1 VISEEDLI
9 FLSFLDQNYSRSG
22 VLVSGIQTSRFVK
35 LPKPGLRLISELI
48 KIRDEGVWNKKILVV
63 MSPAHILVPFIRM
76 IFRNKI
82 VLDSGW
88 PLFDGELSRANQKF
102 KKINP
107 KLAKRYFIDLIVFH
121 LADAI
126 ALETEQQVT
135 RTAKIFGLKK
145 HKLFRSFTGFNETL
159 ELFNETLEFDNFSD
173 FKCPIFKICPACN
186 DNDNNLVLFRG
197 KFNREAGLE
206 VLAQS
211 TKELESSHL
220 IFVIATNSRLDGI
233 NFSKK
238 TLIISKFLTE
248 TEIAHLYQN
257 SKLSIGQLSDSPR
270 LKYSIPHKAFEAAY
284 FKTPY
289 LTRDSSGIREIFESA
304 SDAIFYNPKN
314 DNLSDLI
321 RGAIEDDK
329 TVLKAD
335 SAHLKYSRA
344 ATQRLIVKNFLE
356 QLNRIL
362 G

>member
-1 VISEEDLI
+1 MISEKDLI

-88 PLFDGELSRANQKF
+88 PLFDGELSRANQKL

-107 KLAKRYFIDLIVFH
+107 KLAKRYFMDLIVFH

-145 HKLFRSFTGFNETL
+145 HKLFRSFTGFD
-159 ELFNETLEFDNFSD
+159 ETLEFDDFSD
-173 FKCPIFKICPACN
+173 FKCPIFEVCPTCN

-211 TKELESSHL
+211 TKELESSNL
-220 IFVIATNSRLDGI
+220 IFVIATNSRLEDI

-238 TLIISKFLTE
+238 TLIIRKFLTA
-248 TEIAHLYQN
+248 TEIAHLYRN
-257 SKLSIGQLSDSPR
+257 SKLSIGQLSDNPR
-270 LKYSIPHKAFEAAY
+270 LEYSIPHKAFEAAY

-289 LTRDSSGIREIFESA
+289 LTRDASGIREVFEST
-304 SDAIFYNPKN
+304 SDAIFFNPKKV
-314 DNLSDLI
+314 NLSDLI

-344 ATQRLIVKNFLE
+344 ATQRIIVKNFFE

-362 G
+362 

>member
-1 VISEEDLI
+1 MISEKDLI

-48 KIRDEGVWNKKILVV
+48 KIRHEGVWKKKILVV
-63 MSPAHILVPFIRM
+63 MSPAHILVPFIRI

-88 PLFDGELSRANQKF
+88 PLFDGELSRANQKL

-107 KLAKRYFIDLIVFH
+107 KLAKRYLTDLIVFH

-135 RTAKIFGLKK
+135 RTSKIFGLKK
-145 HKLFRSFTGFNETL
+145 DKLFRSFTGFD
-159 ELFNETLEFDNFSD
+159 ETLEFDNFSD
-173 FKCPIFKICPACN
+173 FKCPIIEVCPACN

-211 TKELESSHL
+211 TKELESSDL
-220 IFVIATNSRLDGI
+220 FFVIATNSRLDHI
-233 NFSKK
+233 NFSKN
-238 TLIISKFLTE
+238 TLIISKFLTA
-248 TEIAHLYQN
+248 TEIAHLYRN
-257 SKLSIGQLSDSPR
+257 SKLSIGQLSDNPR
-270 LKYSIPHKAFEAAY
+270 LEYSIPHKAFEAAY

-289 LTRDSSGIREIFESA
+289 LTRDSSGIREVLESTG
-304 SDAIFYNPKN
+304 DAIFFNPKK
-314 DNLSDLI
+314 DNLSDMI
-321 RGAIEDDK
+321 RGAVEDDK

-335 SAHLKYSRA
+335 SAHLKYSRV
-344 ATQRLIVKNFLE
+344 ATQRIIVKNFFE

-362 G
+362 